1 MKNYLL
7 SFLAIFLVVGI
18 SAQTVL
24 TCHDIQYTTDPS
36 GNSPY
41 YNQTVTVQGI
51 VTHIIPNSAFYI
63 ADAEGGEWSGLYV
76 YHRNTSNVVSL
87 GDLVQLT
94 GSVDEY
100 YNLTEFVNVS
110 AYEIISQGNP
120 LPPFL
125 ELSTADIPSGTNHP
139 ENEKYEGVLV
149 RFQDVTIK
157 STPDGYGQFLIA
169 DSSNIWAMV
178 DNGLYSIPASSIV
191 IGEIWYIIQGIVDF
205 HSSAGYKLNPRNAS
219 DMIKQDTIENS
230 IIKIV
235 RTDPTTDPAL
245 NTDIS
250 MSLISTK
257 IKSEWGVMSYSVTF
271 KVNPAELIFSGL
283 EIDSTLTY
291 EMPDFHISAGGDTIS
306 WTYISQDGIIYPNND
321 ALLIKILVRPLV
333 YGEHIIDL
341 ISFKYNETEVN
352 NLIDGSVITKIQK
365 KIAYLNINQQGDKK
379 NIFNPERGEEII
391 ISYGTKTGYL
401 SKAVVRI
408 YDAQGRLVYTP
419 VHKNITSATGIE
431 EYKWNGRDSNLKLLT
446 PGLYYC
452 HLEVTDRSSGDKDN
466 TVQPIVI
473 KSALK

>member
-1 MKNYLL
+1 MKNYILT
-7 SFLAIFLVVGI
+7 FLAIFLVAGI

-24 TCHDIQYTTDPS
+24 SCHDIQYTTNPT

-41 YNQTVTVQGI
+41 YTQIVTVQGI

-63 ADAEGGEWSGLYV
+63 ADPEGGEWSGLYV
-76 YHRNTSNVVSL
+76 YHRNTSNVVSI
-87 GDLVQLT
+87 GDLVKLT
-94 GSVDEY
+94 GTVDEY
-100 YNLTEFVNVS
+100 FNLTEFTNVS

-125 ELSTADIPSGTNHP
+125 ELSTADMPSGTNHP

-157 STPDGYGQFLIA
+157 STPDSYGQFLIA
-169 DSSNIWAMV
+169 DHSNIWAMV
-178 DNGLYSIPASSIV
+178 DNGLYAIPASSIV
-191 IGEIWYIIQGIVDF
+191 VGDSWYIIQGIVDY
-205 HSSAGYKLNPRNAS
+205 HSSAGFKLNPRNAS

-235 RTDPTTDPAL
+235 RTDPTTEPTL
-245 NTDIS
+245 NSDVS
-250 MSLISTK
+250 MNLISTK

-271 KVNPAELIFSGL
+271 KVNPTKLIFSGL
-283 EIDSTLTY
+283 DIENTLTR
-291 EMPDFHISAGGDTIS
+291 EMPEFHISAAGDTIS
-306 WTYISQDGIIYPNND
+306 WTYFSQDGIIYPDND

-333 YGEHIIDL
+333 YGENIIDL
-341 ISFKYNETEVN
+341 VSFKYNGTEVN
-352 NLIDGSVITKIQK
+352 NLIDGSVIVKVPK
-365 KIAYLNINQQGDKK
+365 KIAYLNIGKQADKK
-379 NIFNPERGEEII
+379 NIFNPEMGEEII
-391 ISYGTKTGYL
+391 ISYGTCTGYL
-401 SKAVVRI
+401 SKAVIRI

-419 VHKNITSATGIE
+419 VHTNITSATGIQE
-431 EYKWNGRDSNLKLLT
+431 FKWNGRDANLKLVP

-452 HLEVTDRSSGDKDN
+452 HLEVTDRSSGGKDN

>member
-7 SFLAIFLVVGI
+7 TFFALVFITGI
-18 SAQTVL
+18 SAQAVL
-24 TCHDIQYTTDPS
+24 TCYDIQYTTDPT

-63 ADAEGGEWSGLYV
+63 ADPEGGEWSGLYV
-76 YHRNTSNVVSL
+76 YHRNTSNVVSV
-87 GDLVQLT
+87 GDLVKLT
-94 GSVDEY
+94 GTVDEHF
-100 YNLTEFVNVS
+100 NSTEFTNVS
-110 AYEIISQGNP
+110 AYEIISQGNA

-125 ELSTADIPSGTNHP
+125 ELSTANMPSGTNHP

-157 STPDGYGQFLIA
+157 SSPDGYGQFNIA

-178 DNGLYSIPASSIV
+178 DNGLYAIPANSIV
-191 IGEIWYIIQGIVDF
+191 IGESWYIIQGIVDF
-205 HSSAGYKLNPRNAS
+205 HSSAGFKLNPRNAN

-235 RTDPTTDPAL
+235 RTDPTTDPL
-245 NTDIS
+245 INTDVS
-250 MSLISTK
+250 MNLISTK
-257 IKSEWGVMSYSVTF
+257 IKAEWGVQSYSVSF
-271 KVNPAELIFSGL
+271 KLNPACIHFSGFDT
-283 EIDSTLTY
+283 EGTLTPSI
-291 EMPDFHISAGGDTIS
+291 PDYYISSAGDTIS
-306 WTYISQDGIIYPNND
+306 YTVTYQDGLIYNQND
-321 ALLIKILVRPLV
+321 ALLIKILVKPLV
-333 YGEHIIDL
+333 YGESVIEL
-341 ISFKYNETEVN
+341 VSFKYNDTNVL
-352 NLIDGSVITKIQK
+352 NLNDGSLVTKLQK
-365 KIAYLNINQQGDKK
+365 KTAYLDISKIGDKK
-379 NIFNPERGEEII
+379 NIFNPEMGEQII

-401 SKAVVRI
+401 SKAIVRI

-419 VHKNITSATGIE
+419 VHTNITSSTGIE
-431 EYKWNGRDSNLKLLT
+431 NFIWNGRDANLKLLP

-452 HLEVTDRSSGDKDN
+452 HLEVIDRSSGDKDN

>member
-7 SFLAIFLVVGI
+7 TFFALVLVVGI

-24 TCHDIQYTTDPS
+24 SCHDIQWTTNS
-36 GNSPY
+36 TGNSPY

-76 YHRNTSNVVSL
+76 YHRNTSNAVSI
-87 GDLVQLT
+87 GDLVKLT
-94 GSVDEY
+94 GTVDEY
-100 YNLTEFVNVS
+100 FNLTEFTNVS
-110 AYEIISQGNP
+110 AYEIISQGNA

-125 ELSTADIPSGTNHP
+125 EIPTSAMPSGTNHP

-157 STPDGYGQFLIA
+157 SVPDGYGQFLIT
-169 DSSNIWAMV
+169 DSSNVWAMV
-178 DNGLYSIPASSIV
+178 DNGLYAIPASSIV
-191 IGEIWYIIQGIVDF
+191 VGEHWYIIQGIVDF
-205 HSSAGYKLNPRNAS
+205 HSSAGFKVNPRNAN

-235 RTDPTTDPAL
+235 KTDPTTDPAL

-250 MSLISTK
+250 MSLLSTK

-271 KVNPAELIFSGL
+271 KVNPAVLIFSGL
-283 EIDSTLTY
+283 DIDSTLTH

-306 WTYISQDGIIYPNND
+306 WTYVSQDGIISPTND
-321 ALLIKILVRPLV
+321 ALLIKILVRPLA
-333 YGEHIIDL
+333 YGEHTIDI
-341 ISFKYNETEVN
+341 ISFKYNDTEVN
-352 NLIDGSVITKIQK
+352 NLIDGSVISKIQK
-365 KIAYLNINQQGDKK
+365 KIAYLNIGKQGDKK
-379 NIFNPERGEEII
+379 NIFYPERGEEII

-431 EYKWNGRDSNLKLLT
+431 EYKWNGRDSNMKLLP

-452 HLEVTDRSSGDKDN
+452 HLEVTDRSNSDKDN